1 MRYKAWRSGTDTHLH
16 LLCHEGAFDDL
27 PHRVRQLGPWTGSKE
42 GVVKRL
48 KAQYRAQLADQG
60 FVIVHRHAKD
70 LELEL

>member
-16 LLCHEGAFDDL
+16 LVCREGEFDGL

-42 GVVKRL
+42 GEIKQL
-48 KAQYRAQLADQG
+48 KPQYRAQLVEQG
-60 FVIVHRHAKD
+60 FVIVHQHVKE